1 MKEKPIKKDENV
13 LNRYMYLTIIVVGLY
28 STILL
33 VLFLKLNVFKL
44 FVRSETKYYMTAF
57 FSLFIFLSIFNA
69 FNARTTRI
77 NILSGL
83 LKNKVFMVII
93 GGIFL
98 AQIYLIYFGGN
109 LFRTYGL
116 LPNEF
121 IFILLLG
128 LSVIPF
134 DILKKIILRQ
144 NVFK

>member
-1 MKEKPIKKDENV
+1 
-13 LNRYMYLTIIVVGLY
+13 
-28 STILL
+28 
-33 VLFLKLNVFKL
+33 
-44 FVRSETKYYMTAF
+44 MTAF